1 MLNLRLLRWAS
12 LAEGTTLILLVCLA
26 VPLKRMAGMPE
37 FVTLMGP
44 LHGAAFLVYL
54 AMVMRAASVG
64 LLTAMETVR
73 LVLVAFIP
81 FGVFLWSEFSS
92 EKPHRLGWPGPARFS
107 PLVHNPLIAQ
117 ALPRR
122 LVRAPRWPA

>member
-1 MLNLRLLRWAS
+1 MGKMLNLRLLRWAS

-81 FGVFLWSEFSS
+81 FGVFFVVGIFKRKAAS
-92 EKPHRLGWPGPARFS
+92 LGLARSGAIFPAR
-107 PLVHNPLIAQ
+107 P
-117 ALPRR
+117 
-122 LVRAPRWPA
+122 